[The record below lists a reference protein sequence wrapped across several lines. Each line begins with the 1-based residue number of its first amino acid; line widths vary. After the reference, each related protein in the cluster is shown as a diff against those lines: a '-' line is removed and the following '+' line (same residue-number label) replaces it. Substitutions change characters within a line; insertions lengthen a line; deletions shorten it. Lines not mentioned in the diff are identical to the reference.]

1 MLVAGPGVLK
11 LIMVRCLSAVCLAV
25 AGGLLI
31 PCGAHCGFSPRRTG
45 VVLAAVSVGMLIG
58 DVVVGRV
65 FVPAVRERLVL
76 PLPLPLPLPLLVM
89 GIPSLMLA
97 LDPSCP
103 VVAAACVVTGT
114 GSVCLFGLQWRF
126 LEGVPAQLQGQG
138 FALLNTTAMS
148 IQGVGPLVFGVFAGF
163 VPVGVAIAVTGVG
176 SVATVLLL
184 REAARPGLVSA
195 GAA

>member
-1 MLVAGPGVLK
+1 
-11 LIMVRCLSAVCLAV
+11 
-25 AGGLLI
+25 
-31 PCGAHCGFSPRRTG
+31 
-45 VVLAAVSVGMLIG
+45 
-58 DVVVGRV
+58 
-65 FVPAVRERLVL
+65 
-76 PLPLPLPLPLLVM
+76 
-89 GIPSLMLA
+89 MLA
-97 LDPSCP
+97 LDPPCP
-103 VVAAACVVTGT
+103 AVAAACVVAGT

-184 REAARPGLVSA
+184 CEAARPGLVLA